1 MKRAATLAVSGAVL
15 LLAGLCWSLAAA
27 RAAEARF
34 PAAGRMVE
42 ADGVPLRVLERG
54 SGRAVV
60 CVHGAWGGP
69 EDFEATLFPLVES
82 RARCIAPERPG
93 HGWSGDT
100 PLGAGT
106 PVEQARLLRAS
117 LRSMGVERPLL
128 VGFSYGGSVCAA
140 WATAWPDEVAG
151 MVLVNPVLYPWEGIE
166 SASFA
171 AASLPLAGELLV
183 PTLAAPAG
191 LLTSH
196 AALRKVFAPEEPNG
210 SFERSPWTL
219 ALRPANFRANIRD
232 LRRLKASCAIQ
243 SPAYARIT
251 APVRILHG
259 RDDQVAWAEFH
270 SARFAR
276 EVPSASV
283 TFVDGAGHQLL
294 HTRPRLVAEEV
305 LNLLDAAPISR

>member
-1 MKRAATLAVSGAVL
+1 MKPATLAAIAAAA
-15 LLAGLCWSLAAA
+15 LLAGLGWSLAAA

-34 PAAGRMVE
+34 PANGRMVD

-54 SGRAVV
+54 AGRAVL

-69 EDFEATLFPLVES
+69 EDFEATLFPLLEG

-100 PLGAGT
+100 PFGAGT
-106 PVEQARLLRAS
+106 PVEQARLLRAA
-117 LRSMGVERPLL
+117 LRGMGVERPLL

-140 WATAWPDEVAG
+140 WATAWPDEIAG
-151 MVLVNPVLYPWEGIE
+151 MVLVNPVLYPWDGIE

-171 AASLPLAGELLV
+171 AAALPLAGELLV

-191 LLTSH
+191 LLTSDSSLH
-196 AALRKVFAPEEPNG
+196 KVFAPEAPNG
-210 SFERSPWTL
+210 SFEHSPWTL

-243 SPAYARIT
+243 APHYARIA

-259 RDDQVAWAEFH
+259 RGDLVAWPEFH

-276 EVPSASV
+276 EVRGAHV
-283 TFVDGAGHQLL
+283 DFVDGAGHQLL
-294 HTRPRLVAEEV
+294 HTRPQLVADAV
-305 LNLLDAAPISR
+305 LSLLDETRAR